1 MKRRRLLLAVLVII
15 AALVM
20 LFGCGMCC
28 VLSKHRCAPKTEP
41 EAVVEPKHPPFSANG
56 ITHDVY
62 EAVLLSDRVL
72 VMSDRPGT
80 IVADLKIP
88 FARPRQPS
96 LRSDPLY
103 IELCSQ
109 ILERVMQE

>member
-1 MKRRRLLLAVLVII
+1 MRQRVAIARALSFDPPILLMDEPFAAVDALTRQKLHLLLMDV
-15 AALVM
+15 
-20 LFGCGMCC
+20 
-28 VLSKHRCAPKTEP
+28 CACTQKT
-41 EAVVEPKHPPFSANG
+41 VVF

-80 IVADLKIP
+80 IVTDVRIP

-96 LRSDPLY
+96 LRSDPSY
-103 IELCSQ
+103 SDLCSN
-109 ILERVMQE
+109 LLDRLMQE